1 MGIFIAA
8 FQSVAMKFFI
18 FSLLV
23 LGALAQTA
31 VEEKQEKT
39 TDEKLT
45 DLEKNLDKI
54 GGHIGRGVDAT
65 SKWIDET
72 LRDLGKKGGAIL
84 DKFWEGLEDLVVGK
98 KGELSEDEQFIQEV
112 IQMYKEELERK
123 IEMAQEVTEWAVGV
137 MQEVIKEVYDIDF
150 ITKDPEEA
158 QKKVEETAEAH
169 ARFTRDLFSDF
180 TVTPAK
186 QQNKRVIDAI
196 KSIGKT
202 LGDAFKPHIDK
213 IVDGVNGI
221 VKQVTGEGKDLW
233 EKAKPHVDKVLPKL
247 DGHLK
252 ELGEHGKEILRHA
265 KNGLD
270 ALIEASTDI
279 LNETLQKMKPSI
291 DKAVD
296 VIVDGAGVVKDHVLK
311 ELARGT
317 DCKKPDGSIKSTNGK
332 KVTVVFRNLAH
343 KTLILHWVDY
353 SGKMQ
358 GNWRVESGKSITMN
372 TNTGHPWVVTDE
384 QGVVYS
390 LGGKCLYYP

>member
-98 KGELSEDEQFIQEV
+98 KRELSEDVQFMQEV
-112 IQMYKEELERK
+112 IQMYREELERK

-196 KSIGKT
+196 KSIGKI

-233 EKAKPHVDKVLPKL
+233 
-247 DGHLK
+247 
-252 ELGEHGKEILRHA
+252 EHGKEILRHA